1 MKHNLLKSVIL
12 SVILLMG
19 VSNAWAVNITGGTTL
34 YLKPNSNWKSDGARF
49 AAYFCNGSSAAEWY
63 SMSDCN
69 GDGIFEVTVSS
80 EKSHANVIF
89 CRMNGGNQTNDWNNK
104 WNQTSDLT
112 WDGTKNL
119 CTITGWDNSSSWSSR
134 SVTWYL
140 TGDMNSWNT
149 SSNQLTGSPLTQTI
163 ALSAD
168 KTYEFKIYNSDNCY
182 FGNTGTMKRD
192 NHSNW
197 TMTHGET
204 NCKITTD
211 LQGNY
216 KFAFDEATKKLTV
229 TYPEECFL
237 KGDFN
242 DWSNTHSI
250 LGGSVIINLKAGA
263 YEFKIHRYDQSAAD
277 YWCGNTGKMTRDNCS
292 EWIMYDNQDDC
303 TLQADFDGDYT
314 FTYNRSTGK
323 LSVTYPAAYKVTY
336 DVGKNKGTT
345 SVTTNPN
352 IKSGSLALASTSI
365 TFSKD
370 ATIEGYTWKGW
381 YSKNDGTGTNY
392 GNGDTYTST
401 SRTADTSVYACYEL
415 KSYTITYNL
424 NGGSG
429 TMTPNSYNIN
439 TTAFNLPTPTKN
451 GYTFAGWYD
460 NEGLTGNKVT
470 QVAKGSTGNKTYY
483 AKWEATSYDITY
495 NNLNGTTHT
504 NPTTY
509 TIETNT
515 ITFTAPSTRTG
526 YTFAG
531 WTPVSIAKGSTGDQ
545 TVTAN
550 WTANTYTI
558 TLDQQ
563 SGTDG
568 TTSVTA
574 TYNSAMPA
582 ITIPTRNGYTFDG
595 YFKNSDGTGTQYY
608 NANGTSKTNWNIAEN
623 TTLYA
628 KWTATNYTIT
638 YNTNGGNSIAQKNYT
653 IETATFDL
661 PTPTRTGYTFA
672 GWYDNENPTGNKV
685 TQVAKGSTGNKTF
698 YAAWTIN
705 QYTLTYSAGEG
716 GTVSGNHA
724 SGFTLDYNTSV
735 TLTATPA
742 TGYSFT
748 KWVDGSTELS
758 TNTTYTFNITAN
770 KNIQAVF
777 TQYNTIYLKP
787 TTAWLENNARFAVY
801 AWNSTGNTW
810 ANMEKVDC
818 EGNYYKTELQ
828 PEYSTFNIVRLKA
841 GSQNEWNNENVYNQ
855 TGNLT
860 LPAKNNNM
868 YDVADFSYIHL
879 EPKAWDDGYA
889 RFAAYFYNN
898 TSNEWVDLTLN
909 ESVKGSNNGK
919 IYSGKIPQ
927 GKNYTHVIF
936 CRMNINDPANNFS
949 IYWHKTKDLAIM
961 DNGDNCFWVNT
972 DGDWNSNKEQTDG
985 GWYRVWDNNQWKA
998 FAPAYT
1004 ITLDPFQYGEYGVI
1018 INGKTYKSHPTEE
1031 VVIENVTLGT
1041 SIQVIDAEA
1050 NTPHYGHKLNQSEGR
1065 MYDCS
1070 VVVQPYDASTKS
1082 SIDASNNY
1090 TYIVD
1095 GSARFCANMVTT
1107 QARRVYLHIPT
1118 AHDAGWN
1125 KSGGNHNCVWVT
1137 EFLTNGNQDRPG
1149 ALVELTKDENISGQG
1164 DGDYYYCDI
1173 PAGYNKFYFERKP
1186 DLGNSSSLSSTET
1199 FYYGIPLNNIN
1210 CFTLTG
1216 TTNGKYIG
1224 SWGPTPTTVG
1234 DFRIQYIEQ
1243 KVENSKVQGEEW
1255 KTIITQTYAHPS
1267 DVVKAHTE
1275 AGTYYDIVSLH
1286 IGRDATKNP
1295 EIILQKCTGAT
1306 YNNSD
1311 PNNTRWE
1318 YTWEAIEP
1326 RMVMGPL
1333 TATADKAMLPGRK
1346 NSGSAN
1352 PQLRY
1357 DNGIEVIKNDD
1368 KDGRVWNIKIQQ
1380 TVDANSKITAT
1391 LLLDEANLKPY
1402 EGNYYIRT
1410 SNADG
1415 GWSNY
1420 TIPEN
1425 HITHSPYAESHSDFT
1440 HYFCKW
1446 VNIEGKSA
1454 NVNCIIA
1461 NDYGMAISQELTKDD
1476 FTNNDGNLTAN
1487 ANVRWSWNQYTNKV
1501 QRAYIAGSVKDSKYL
1516 TVTQAG
1522 SASTVTEFTDNGDW
1536 IYEADIIAK
1545 VNDNITKVTAL
1556 YKTQEQNLV
1565 EKEIPLLKGDDSDNK
1580 YKIVVMYDFKI
1591 NKVSTLLVPREEYGA
1606 TTSIDVLIERTNHGQ
1621 ATQVKHAITKSS
1633 DIEGYQ
1639 VYAALNFT
1647 KENGESAPYTA
1658 QRLYYWV
1665 SFPFDVRI
1673 SDVFGFGEYGK
1684 HWIMQYY
1691 DGAARA
1697 ANGAWADSPSYWR
1710 NITDTTVTPDN
1721 STTLNRG
1728 ILKANQGYVLA
1739 LAKKIAN
1746 MGIFENTNTVTLYFP
1761 SMRTVT
1767 EIDQKVIETAVTLDS
1782 YQCNINRPTHDGDRR
1797 IKDSHWH
1804 VLGVPSYSDHSQT
1817 LTQDDLMYFYQR
1829 DYTSADGYTVQSAN
1843 GNTLALKSLHSYFVQ
1858 YAGTINWAAEWKLN
1872 SPSEIAARKNVAAED
1887 NYNLRLEL
1895 QQNGAN
1901 ADQTFITLKDEDGI
1915 TPMFDMN
1922 KDLTKIINSGVSV
1935 YTLIATDRDPIEVA
1949 GNVLPIANTVIPVGV
1964 QIATAGEYTF
1974 AMPDGTDGVVV
1985 ELIDYE
1991 ANITTNLLLSDY
2003 TVNLPA
2009 GANET
2014 RFALS
2019 VKPNKT
2025 ATSVD
2030 NISGATGDE
2039 AKKYIIDGVLYLQR
2053 DGALY
2058 DAQGHIVR

>member
-19 VSNAWAVNITGGTTL
+19 VSNAWASNGSEGTSITVYTSGELFGSAWDTSKSYIKIHVRRGTDDWMNYATMTETGKTYNGKKIYSYTFKEKWDGAQIYFEHWKTGSSSRTSEYGTDWANTSTLNGKLYLGYMDNGHRWATLCYDATIYFLKNGKASFWTTLKAHAWNEGYSSVTTTWPGTEMTKTDKTYDENPIYSVTFSNPPYSKVIFNQGNNTNQSGEQTIPDHEGKIFDYEANKWIDYTYDVTVTFKANGGTDSDYTQTVKYNTATALTANKFTRTGYSFNGWKTEANSGNSYADKANVTFKANTTL
-34 YLKPNSNWKSDGARF
+34 YAQWEL
-49 AAYFCNGSSAAEWY
+49 
-63 SMSDCN
+63 
-69 GDGIFEVTVSS
+69 
-80 EKSHANVIF
+80 
-89 CRMNGGNQTNDWNNK
+89 
-104 WNQTSDLT
+104 
-112 WDGTKNL
+112 
-119 CTITGWDNSSSWSSR
+119 
-134 SVTWYL
+134 
-140 TGDMNSWNT
+140 
-149 SSNQLTGSPLTQTI
+149 
-163 ALSAD
+163 
-168 KTYEFKIYNSDNCY
+168 
-182 FGNTGTMKRD
+182 
-192 NHSNW
+192 
-197 TMTHGET
+197 
-204 NCKITTD
+204 
-211 LQGNY
+211 
-216 KFAFDEATKKLTV
+216 AT
-229 TYPEECFL
+229 
-237 KGDFN
+237 
-242 DWSNTHSI
+242 
-250 LGGSVIINLKAGA
+250 
-263 YEFKIHRYDQSAAD
+263 
-277 YWCGNTGKMTRDNCS
+277 
-292 EWIMYDNQDDC
+292 
-303 TLQADFDGDYT
+303 
-314 FTYNRSTGK
+314 
-323 LSVTYPAAYKVTY
+323 
-336 DVGKNKGTT
+336 
-345 SVTTNPN
+345 
-352 IKSGSLALASTSI
+352 
-365 TFSKD
+365 
-370 ATIEGYTWKGW
+370 
-381 YSKNDGTGTNY
+381 
-392 GNGDTYTST
+392 
-401 SRTADTSVYACYEL
+401 
-415 KSYTITYNL
+415 YTITY
-424 NGGSG
+424 
-429 TMTPNSYNIN
+429 
-439 TTAFNLPTPTKN
+439 A
-451 GYTFAGWYD
+451 
-460 NEGLTGNKVT
+460 
-470 QVAKGSTGNKTYY
+470 
-483 AKWEATSYDITY
+483 
-495 NNLNGTTHT
+495 NLNGTTHT
-504 NPTTY
+504 NPATY
-509 TIETNT
+509 NINSAT

-531 WTPVSIAKGSTGDQ
+531 WTPVSIAKGSTGDK

-550 WTANTYTI
+550 WTAATSTVELNQEEATEK
-558 TLDQQ
+558 
-563 SGTDG
+563 GTA
-568 TTSVTA
+568 SVTA
-574 TYNSAMPA
+574 TYGSAMPA
-582 ITIPTRNGYTFDG
+582 ITKLPIRTGYTFGG
-595 YFKNSDGTGTQYY
+595 YYTGKNGAGTQYY
-608 NANGTSKTNWNIAEN
+608 KADGTSATTWNLEGAQ
-623 TTLYA
+623 TLYV
-628 KWTATNYTIT
+628 KWTPIT
-638 YNTNGGNSIAQKNYT
+638 YSVKFNGNGSTSGSMSNQSFTYDEAAKALTTNAFKK
-653 IETATFDL
+653 
-661 PTPTRTGYTFA
+661 TGYTFA
-672 GWYDNENPTGNKV
+672 GWNTAADGSGTNYADGARVQNLTTTNNAIINLY
-685 TQVAKGSTGNKTF
+685 AK
-698 YAAWTIN
+698 WTIN
-705 QYTLTYSAGEG
+705 QYTLNYSAGEG
-716 GTVSGNHA
+716 GTVYGNHA
-724 SGFTLDYNTSV
+724 SGSTLDYNTSV

-742 TGYSFT
+742 IGYSFV
-748 KWVDGSTELS
+748 KWVEGSTQLS
-758 TNTTYTFNITAN
+758 TNATYTFPLNAD
-770 KNIQAVF
+770 KNIEAVF
-777 TQYNTIYLKP
+777 AQFNTIYLKP
-787 TTAWLENNARFAVY
+787 SAAWLVDNARFAVY

-828 PEYSTFNIVRLKA
+828 PEYSTFNIVRLTE
-841 GSQNEWNNENVYNQ
+841 GSANEWSNKLDQ

-909 ESVKGSNNGK
+909 ESVKGSNNGN

-936 CRMNINDPANNFS
+936 CRMNINDPANNFN

-1018 INGKTYKSHPTEE
+1018 INGKTYKSHPTKE

-1137 EFLTNGNQDRPG
+1137 EFLTNGKQDRPG
-1149 ALVELTKDENISGQG
+1149 ALVELTIDENISGQG

-1186 DLGNSSSLSSTET
+1186 DLEDSPSLSSTET

-1275 AGTYYDIVSLH
+1275 AGTDYDIVSLH

-1318 YTWEAIEP
+1318 YTWEAIES

-1380 TVDANSKITAT
+1380 TVDANSNITAT

-1501 QRAYIAGSVKDSKYL
+1501 QRAYIAGYVKDSKYL

-1556 YKTQEQNLV
+1556 YQTQEQNLV
-1565 EKEIPLLKGDDSDNK
+1565 EKEIPLLKGDASDNK

-1647 KENGESAPYTA
+1647 KENVESAPYTA
-1658 QRLYYWV
+1658 QRLFYWV

-1710 NITDTTVTPDN
+1710 NITDTANLDN
-1721 STTLNRG
+1721 STTLNSG

-1739 LAKKIAN
+1739 LAKKIAT
-1746 MGIFENTNTVTLYFP
+1746 MGVFEHTDKVTLYFP
-1761 SMRTVT
+1761 SMKKQDIMQPGVQ
-1767 EIDQKVIETAVTLDS
+1767 EFNITLDS
-1782 YQCNINRPTHDGDRR
+1782 YQCTINRPTTDGDRR

-1817 LTQDDLMYFYQR
+1817 LTQNDLMFFYQR
-1829 DYTSADGYTVQSAN
+1829 KYDSADGYTVQKAQ
-1843 GNTLALKSLHSYFVQ
+1843 GNVVQLQSLHSYYVQ
-1858 YAGTINWAAEWKLN
+1858 FAGTINWKATWELTGAPQEM
-1872 SPSEIAARKNVAAED
+1872 AARKNITAEESH
-1887 NYNLRLEL
+1887 NLRLEL

-1964 QIATAGEYTF
+1964 QVATAGEYTF

-1991 ANITTNLLLSDY
+1991 YNTKTNLLFSEY

-2009 GANET
+2009 GTNDT

-2019 VKPNKT
+2019 VKPDKT
-2025 ATSVD
+2025 ATSME
-2030 NISGATGDE
+2030 NITTPSDGE
-2039 AKKYIIDGVLYLQR
+2039 LRKFIIDGVLYLQK
-2053 DGALY
+2053 DGVLY
-2058 DAQGHIVR
+2058 DAQGKLVR

>member
-1 MKHNLLKSVIL
+1 MKTFTTYAEKKAKQFLNLLQGYTKGIRMTAIL
-12 SVILLMG
+12 VILLMG
-19 VSNAWAVNITGGTTL
+19 VSNAWAADNNNINNITSAYIRGGMNNWSNDNNWKLSQGSDANNWKGTFYLNSTQEFKMYINSKYYACDGKDFNAASTYQDYLYSDGGNNMKITRYNTTGADGYVKL
-34 YLKPNSNWKSDGARF
+34 EVELWGNYGNGSYNTSRLQIKQSLVSALTPSLNTSSTSLIAGETSTLTASCSGGSGSYSYTYKVTCGGQDLTSSTLSATSGGSVTFTAPEQATEKKYTITVTAKDANALLDGLAANTATKEITVAAHIPTTIFLAPNSNWKQANARF
-49 AAYFCNGSSAAEWY
+49 AIYYWRGSKEQWIE
-63 SMSDCN
+63 MTEVGCN
-69 GDGIFEVTVSS
+69 GDFYT
-80 EKSHANVIF
+80 A
-89 CRMNGGNQTNDWNNK
+89 
-104 WNQTSDLT
+104 
-112 WDGTKNL
+112 
-119 CTITGWDNSSSWSSR
+119 TIPAG
-134 SVTWYL
+134 YL
-140 TGDMNSWNT
+140 DFKFVRLNP
-149 SSNQLTGSPLTQTI
+149 SN
-163 ALSAD
+163 
-168 KTYEFKIYNSDNCY
+168 FK
-182 FGNTGTMKRD
+182 
-192 NHSNW
+192 
-197 TMTHGET
+197 
-204 NCKITTD
+204 
-211 LQGNY
+211 L
-216 KFAFDEATKKLTV
+216 
-229 TYPEECFL
+229 
-237 KGDFN
+237 
-242 DWSNTHSI
+242 DWSNRWNDTENLSI
-250 LGGSVIINLKAGA
+250 QANKNLFTINS
-263 YEFKIHRYDQSAAD
+263 DQ
-277 YWCGNTGKMTRDNCS
+277 WGNTENSGTGATGS
-292 EWIMYDNQDDC
+292 WGTYSAP
-303 TLQADFDGDYT
+303 TYT
-314 FTYNRSTGK
+314 ITTNHGTGGTI
-323 LSVTYPAAYKVTY
+323 SVSPASPVAV
-336 DVGKNKGTT
+336 NT
-345 SVTTNPN
+345 SVT
-352 IKSGSLALASTSI
+352 
-365 TFSKD
+365 
-370 ATIEGYTWKGW
+370 
-381 YSKNDGTGTNY
+381 
-392 GNGDTYTST
+392 
-401 SRTADTSVYACYEL
+401 V
-415 KSYTITYNL
+415 
-424 NGGSG
+424 
-429 TMTPNSYNIN
+429 TMTPS
-439 TTAFNLPTPTKN
+439 
-451 GYTFAGWYD
+451 
-460 NEGLTGNKVT
+460 
-470 QVAKGSTGNKTYY
+470 
-483 AKWEATSYDITY
+483 
-495 NNLNGTTHT
+495 
-504 NPTTY
+504 
-509 TIETNT
+509 
-515 ITFTAPSTRTG
+515 TG
-526 YTFAG
+526 YTFKSGTIKIGNNAQ
-531 WTPVSIAKGSTGDQ
+531 TTISTTKSTHTICGPTTINAQ
-545 TVTAN
+545 

-568 TTSVTA
+568 TTSVIA

-582 ITIPTRNGYTFDG
+582 ITIPTRNGYTFGG
-595 YFKNSDGTGTQYY
+595 YYTAINGGGTQYY
-608 NANGTSKTNWNIAEN
+608 NANGGSSKAWNIANN
-623 TTLYA
+623 TILYA

-672 GWYDNENPTGNKV
+672 GWYDNANLTGNKV
-685 TQVAKGSTGNKTF
+685 TQVAKGSTDNKTF

-705 QYTLTYSAGEG
+705 QYTLNYSAGEG
-716 GTVSGNHA
+716 GTVSGSHP
-724 SGFTLDYNTSV
+724 SGTKIDYNTSI
-735 TLTATPA
+735 TLTANPA
-742 TGYSFT
+742 TGYSFV
-748 KWVDGSTELS
+748 KWVEGSTQLS
-758 TNTTYTFNITAN
+758 TNATYTFPLNAD
-770 KNIQAVF
+770 KNIEAVF
-777 TQYNTIYLKP
+777 AQFNTIYLKP
-787 TTAWLENNARFAVY
+787 TTAWLEDNARFAVY
-801 AWNSTGNTW
+801 AWNSTGNSNTW

-818 EGNYYKTELQ
+818 EGNYYKAELQ
-828 PEYSTFNIVRLKA
+828 PEYSTFNIVRLTE
-841 GSQNEWNNENVYNQ
+841 GSANEWSNKLDQ

-879 EPKAWDDGYA
+879 EPKAWDNDYA

-898 TSNEWVDLTLN
+898 TNTSNEWVDLT
-909 ESVKGSNNGK
+909 KNNSINGNV
-919 IYSGKIPQ
+919 YTGEIPK

-936 CRMNINDPANNFS
+936 CRMDKNNLENSFADHC
-949 IYWHKTKDLAIM
+949 WHKTKDLALM
-961 DNGDNCFWVNT
+961 DNGNNCFWVDT
-972 DGDWNSNKEQTDG
+972 DNKDWEKITEPFDG

-1018 INGKTYKSHPTEE
+1018 INGKTYKSHPTKE

-1137 EFLTNGNQDRPG
+1137 EFLTNGDQGRPG

-1216 TTNGKYIG
+1216 NTNGKYIG

-1380 TVDANSKITAT
+1380 TVDAYSNITAT

-1516 TVTQAG
+1516 TVTQAD
-1522 SASTVTEFTDNGDW
+1522 SASTITEFTDNGDW

-1556 YKTQEQNLV
+1556 YQTREQNLV

-1647 KENGESAPYTA
+1647 KENVESAPYTA
-1658 QRLYYWV
+1658 QRLFYWV

-1767 EIDQKVIETAVTLDS
+1767 EIDQDVIETEVTLDS
-1782 YQCNINRPTHDGDRR
+1782 YQCNINRPTDDGDRR

-1843 GNTLALKSLHSYFVQ
+1843 GNTLALQSLHSYFVQ

-1964 QIATAGEYTF
+1964 QVATAGEYTF

-1991 ANITTNLLLSDY
+1991 DNTRTNLLFSEY

-2009 GANET
+2009 GTNDT

-2019 VKPNKT
+2019 VKPDKT
-2025 ATSVD
+2025 ATSME
-2030 NISGATGDE
+2030 NITTPSDGE
-2039 AKKYIIDGVLYLQR
+2039 LRKFIIDGVLYMQK
-2053 DGALY
+2053 DGVLY
-2058 DAQGHIVR
+2058 DAQGKLVR